1 MGEEIC
7 EVCGYRSQLGAVKKY
22 PVIPDEIT
30 EQSGMSKSQISSMCT
45 NCRIELDKWYS
56 IEVNRMV
63 YDEMD
68 QRFRDR
74 TPAEMVDEY
83 QAAFKGFKGYKK
95 KKITVL

>member
-7 EVCGYRSQLGAVKKY
+7 EVCGYQSQLGAVEKH
-22 PVIPDEIT
+22 PVIPDEIM
-30 EQSGMSKSQISSMCT
+30 EKSGVSKPQIIKICS
-45 NCRIELDKWYS
+45 NCRVELNRWYS

-63 YDEMD
+63 YDEKD

-74 TPAEMVDEY
+74 TPVEMVEEY

>member
-7 EVCGYRSQLGAVKKY
+7 EVCGYRSQLGAVGKH
-22 PVIPDEIT
+22 PIIPKEVL
-30 EQSGMSKSQISSMCT
+30 ERSGMSRTQILSICA

-56 IEVNRMV
+56 MEINKMV
-63 YDEMD
+63 YDETV

-74 TPAEMVDEY
+74 TSVEMTEEY
-83 QAAFKGFKGYKK
+83 QSAFKGFKGYKK